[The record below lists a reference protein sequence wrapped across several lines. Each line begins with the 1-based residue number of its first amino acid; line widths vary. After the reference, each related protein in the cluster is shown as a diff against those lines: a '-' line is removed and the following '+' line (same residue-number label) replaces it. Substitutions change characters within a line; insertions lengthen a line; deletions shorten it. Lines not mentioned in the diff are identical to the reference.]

1 MISGM
6 GIGGEWAAGAYIVA
20 ETVPEKWRVQAGTLL
35 YTAAPVG
42 LFLATFAN
50 AQIAGNLLKG
60 HPDVSWR
67 YVFLCGLIPAAFA
80 LLVRRCVKEPEG
92 WTTATTT
99 ASHKPRLREM
109 FADVRELFKPENIR
123 STRSGLITS
132 LMALTA
138 WWSCY
143 AFIPE
148 VARNLAI
155 KSVGE
160 RHFDHLKIDDLAE
173 QYKALA
179 ANSFHW
185 GGLLGIL
192 LMMVA
197 AKYMRRRNM
206 FNVYFL
212 CSAAALFATFGLD
225 LQAETLLRMYFLLGV
240 TVFGVFSSFTYDL
253 PELFP
258 TRLRATGSGFCYNI
272 GRIIAAFGTFWVG
285 QCGCRRP

>member
-1 MISGM
+1 MGILTSALLLSWAAGGVLFGWVADRIGRARTLMLTILLYAIGTACCAFAPNVWVLLLFRVISGM
-6 GIGGEWAAGAYIVA
+6 GIGGEWAAGASIVA
-20 ETVPEKWRVQAGTLL
+20 ETVPEERRVQAGTLL

-160 RHFDHLKIDDLAE
+160 RHFDHLK
-173 QYKALA
+173 
-179 ANSFHW
+179 
-185 GGLLGIL
+185 
-192 LMMVA
+192 MMIWPNNT
-197 AKYMRRRNM
+197 RRWQPIA
-206 FNVYFL
+206 
-212 CSAAALFATFGLD
+212 S
-225 LQAETLLRMYFLLGV
+225 
-240 TVFGVFSSFTYDL
+240 
-253 PELFP
+253 
-258 TRLRATGSGFCYNI
+258 TGADC
-272 GRIIAAFGTFWVG
+272 
-285 QCGCRRP
+285 